1 MGKYSVPEEIRKLKP
16 KGTMVKNISGYF
28 YVYEF
33 SNYTDENGKR
43 HTKMGKIIGSIKKGI
58 GFVPNN
64 NFNRKEEI
72 TSLDFGEY
80 AITLANSSKTLG
92 WLNDC
97 FNPQDAA
104 TIYVMALLHFVNG
117 FTYLKDIKSYF
128 EMSALS
134 LRFPTLKL
142 GYESLGK
149 LLDSLGRRQNNV
161 LKFEQMLLSECSREI
176 AIDGHVIG
184 CKSTE
189 NDLAEK
195 GYKFSKLGEEQ
206 INLLM
211 AYDVNT
217 YMPLISRIYEG
228 ASPDSFSVK
237 DLMKQVELKDMLFIV
252 DRGFYCAENLKL
264 FSTNGN
270 NYIIP
275 LGKCLRTCKK
285 AVSNLELKE
294 GFMYQSGTKAS
305 VVNYKDEVIDGVRVI
320 TYRDMNQF
328 IAEQKNYLRHMSL
341 GGKSFT
347 KESFEENVR
356 YMGVTVL
363 QTSLGEG
370 RSAEEVYDL
379 YKKRWAIET
388 FYNYF
393 KNKAGYVSLYQ
404 EDYYKTQGLSF
415 VMLVSALIRYE
426 MTLAAKNVEGM
437 SVQDC
442 LLTAKMV
449 KIHKRNSVW
458 YICNMLKKQR
468 DLFSVLNTPALV
480 EF

>member
-43 HTKMGKIIGSIKKGI
+43 RTKMGKVIGSIKEGI

-228 ASPDSFSVK
+228 ASPDSFSVR
-237 DLMKQVELKDMLFIV
+237 DLMKQVE
-252 DRGFYCAENLKL
+252 
-264 FSTNGN
+264 
-270 NYIIP
+270 
-275 LGKCLRTCKK
+275 CLLH
-285 AVSNLELKE
+285 N
-294 GFMYQSGTKAS
+294 
-305 VVNYKDEVIDGVRVI
+305 
-320 TYRDMNQF
+320 
-328 IAEQKNYLRHMSL
+328 
-341 GGKSFT
+341 
-347 KESFEENVR
+347 
-356 YMGVTVL
+356 
-363 QTSLGEG
+363 
-370 RSAEEVYDL
+370 
-379 YKKRWAIET
+379 
-388 FYNYF
+388 
-393 KNKAGYVSLYQ
+393 
-404 EDYYKTQGLSF
+404 
-415 VMLVSALIRYE
+415 
-426 MTLAAKNVEGM
+426 KNVG
-437 SVQDC
+437 C
-442 LLTAKMV
+442 CRPKM
-449 KIHKRNSVW
+449 
-458 YICNMLKKQR
+458 
-468 DLFSVLNTPALV
+468 
-480 EF
+480 